1 MLELDLL
8 VAYGINETTA
18 NTIAAFLDAGLGIAS
33 FLTLITGAGL
43 TLKALQIAL
52 RAGGKKAVVA

>member
-33 FLTLITGAGL
+33 FLTLITGDR
-43 TLKALQIAL
+43 KS
-52 RAGGKKAVVA
+52 VV